1 VFSLEASL
9 ATKAGSRIYFLPT
22 REPSWLIALLQVE
35 LSKMYKSAVILRKL
49 PHDGSSISLSNAE
62 AVDLLG
68 RRSRFPA
75 STPVKDGLGSDTS
88 RSRPSER
95 RGGSGLIRRCGEAH
109 VRCMRGRNH
118 TARSVSRG
126 GAGVNGISL
135 RTPWSCTRPRPPIQ
149 PASRMHIAGPARAKS
164 ALLSFF
170 AKRISGN
177 LNLLSAIRALR
188 GP

>member
-1 VFSLEASL
+1 MDASL

-22 REPSWLIALLQVE
+22 REPSWLIALIQVE

-126 GAGVNGISL
+126 GAGVKAL
-135 RTPWSCTRPRPPIQ
+135 AAERL
-149 PASRMHIAGPARAKS
+149 GPARA
-164 ALLSFF
+164 
-170 AKRISGN
+170 
-177 LNLLSAIRALR
+177 RAPQFSQHR
-188 GP
+188 GCASLGRRGQNQRCLAFSPKGSVVT